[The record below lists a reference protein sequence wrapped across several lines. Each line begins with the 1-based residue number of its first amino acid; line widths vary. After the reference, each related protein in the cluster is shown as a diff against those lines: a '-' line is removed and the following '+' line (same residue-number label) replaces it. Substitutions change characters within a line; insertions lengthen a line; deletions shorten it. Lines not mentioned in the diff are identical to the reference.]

1 MLAHAGEAARYCSPR
16 HYITC
21 DIMVVVNDN
30 DYKQKIGKLIQQIR
44 TTRGLTQSDLA
55 KTLKTSQSAINRIE
69 NGGQNLS
76 MEMLARISDALNS
89 EIVSLTTPG
98 SLNFRVEGGHKL
110 KGEITINTSK
120 NAAVG
125 LLCAALLNR
134 GTTTLRRM
142 PRIEEVYRL
151 IEVMVSLGVKVRW
164 LNDNNDLEI
173 KPPTKLRLNEINAE
187 SGRKT
192 RSVIMFMGP
201 LMHMAERFKLPYA
214 GGCKLGERTVK
225 PHLYA
230 LEDFGV
236 KVKTTQGWYECVS
249 KPVKPGKVVMY
260 ENGNTPTENAIM
272 AAARTPGVTEI
283 RRAASNYMVRDVC
296 YFLEKLGVKVEGI
309 GTHTLRIHGQKN
321 INRDVEYYPSED
333 PIEAMTFIAAA
344 ITTNSQITLRRVPID
359 FLDLELL
366 KLEKMGFSYDIS
378 RPYKGRNGQ
387 TNLVDLTCKT
397 YKKLEAPEDKLEAH
411 DDPGMNMDNLPYFVP
426 IVASA
431 HGKTLIHD
439 WTYENRAIY
448 FTELN
453 KLNADVALAD
463 VHRVYITGPTRWRA
477 AEVICPPALRP
488 AVVILIAMLAAPGVS
503 TLRNVYSINRGYEDL
518 AERLKSL
525 GAKIEVIREI

>member
-1 MLAHAGEAARYCSPR
+1 MMFVMTNH
-16 HYITC
+16 
-21 DIMVVVNDN
+21 
-30 DYKQKIGKLIQQIR
+30 DYKQKIGKLIQQNR
-44 TTRGLTQSDLA
+44 TSRGLTQTDLA
-55 KTLKTSQSAINRIE
+55 RSLKTSQSAINRIE

-89 EIVSLTTPG
+89 ELVTLTKPG
-98 SLNFRVEGGHKL
+98 ALNFRIEGGHKL
-110 KGEITINTSK
+110 KGELTINTSK
-120 NAAVG
+120 NAAVA
-125 LLCAALLNR
+125 LICASLLNR

-151 IEVMVSLGVKVRW
+151 LEVMVSMGVKIKW
-164 LNDNNDLEI
+164 LNNKNDLEI
-173 KPPTKLRLNEINAE
+173 KPPVKLKLDNIDADA
-187 SGRKT
+187 GRRT

-201 LMHMAERFKLPYA
+201 LLHLASSFKLPYA

-230 LEDFGV
+230 MEDFGLS
-236 KVKTTQGWYECVS
+236 VKTTHGWYNCNS
-249 KPVKPGKVVMY
+249 KPQKPGRVVMY

-309 GTHTLRIHGQKN
+309 GTHTLKIYGLKN

-333 PIEAMTFIAAA
+333 PIEAMTFISAA
-344 ITTNSQITLRRVPID
+344 ITTGSEITLRRVPID

-366 KLEKMGFSYDIS
+366 KLEKMGFKYTQG
-378 RPYKGRNGQ
+378 PTYKANNGH
-387 TNLVDLTCKT
+387 TNLVDITCKVAKQLT
-397 YKKLEAPEDKLEAH
+397 APEDKLEAH

-426 IVASA
+426 IVATA
-431 HGKTLIHD
+431 RGKTLIHD
-439 WTYENRAIY
+439 WAYENRAIY

-453 KLNADVALAD
+453 KLNADIALAD
-463 VHRVYITGPTRWRA
+463 VHRLYVTGPTNWRP

-503 TLRNVYSINRGYEDL
+503 ILRNVYSIDRGYEDL
-518 AERLKSL
+518 ATRLNSL
-525 GAKIEVIREI
+525 GAHIEVIREI